1 MRSKN
6 IKKIIVLVIA
16 LVILILLG
24 IMGYKFLKNDSD
36 TCGSRC
42 DALSEHVIKDKTLK
56 KVKDKFKEIEEVKS
70 AQVYTKN
77 LTVKIMVELENDV
90 ELDRIKET
98 ATEILTYFTED
109 ELSYYDF
116 ALYVTSKNK
125 DSEIYPVN
133 VSKHSKR
140 DNFAW

>member
-1 MRSKN
+1 MKSNN
-6 IKKIIVLVIA
+6 IKKIIVIFIILVIM
-16 LVILILLG
+16 VLLG

-42 DALSEHVIKDKTLK
+42 DSLSEHVIKNKTFK

-70 AQVYTKN
+70 VDVYTKN
-77 LTVKIMVELENDV
+77 LTVKIMVELKSDV
-90 ELDRIKET
+90 ELDKIKAT

-109 ELSYYDF
+109 ELNYYDF
-116 ALYVTSKNK
+116 ALYVTSENK

-133 VSKHSKR
+133 VSKHNSR
-140 DNFAW
+140 ADFAW